1 MKPSG
6 VDGPP
11 AATPRTPR
19 TLRRQELGISL
30 LVPRPHY
37 ALFHNRENRQHH
49 RPATLTLGRTPPY
62 RGGLSTMHHDSRER
76 RSEPSWG
83 PSLSGRGFTPS
94 VSASPV
100 FAARGNACSWT
111 TFTPWML
118 IDTHTL
124 RPLCSA
130 TLAPPIP
137 QTSPPPGPPKLRP
150 SPSTIFYF
158 TYAKRQARLFGRLS
172 RVWRP

>member
-1 MKPSG
+1 VKPSG

-62 RGGLSTMHHDSRER
+62 RGGVSTMTHASAALSPPGGLPCPGGASRLVCQR
-76 RSEPSWG
+76 R
-83 PSLSGRGFTPS
+83 PSLLRGEMP
-94 VSASPV
+94 A
-100 FAARGNACSWT
+100 
-111 TFTPWML
+111 
-118 IDTHTL
+118 
-124 RPLCSA
+124 
-130 TLAPPIP
+130 
-137 QTSPPPGPPKLRP
+137 PGPPSRP
-150 SPSTIFYF
+150 GCLSILIRCAPYVAQHLPLLSLKHPRHQAPQSFALVPLPSF